1 MFSFD
6 LSLYIFIFCL
16 FLHLKLKWVF
26 LNFSYV
32 MLYQNGLVN
41 TGLKLFLFTVRVT
54 FKTMQWVFFFF
65 LQNLAFYFFC
75 EKCWSNFNLCHS
87 VLILFLLEAQDKF
100 HFPKNGCTEL

>member
-54 FKTMQWVFFFF
+54 FKTMQWVFFFYKIWHF
-65 LQNLAFYFFC
+65 I
-75 EKCWSNFNLCHS
+75 SS
-87 VLILFLLEAQDKF
+87 VKNVGLISIYVTLF
-100 HFPKNGCTEL
+100 